1 VEQRQPEQ
9 FAGQAGVGLK
19 AVLNI
24 LDKWKCSA
32 EQQMAILQLPRSTY
46 YKLRSNPTVAKLSA
60 DQVERISYL
69 LNIHAALRLIFDN
82 PENVYGYMGMAND
95 NPPFNGKAPLELVE
109 SGRFGPLYETFKH
122 VDALRGGL
130 W

>member
-1 VEQRQPEQ
+1 MEQT
-9 FAGQAGVGLK
+9 QAKQSSAQDGVGLK

-24 LDKWKCSA
+24 LNRWDCSA
-32 EQQMAILQLPRSTY
+32 EQQMAILQLPRSTF
-46 YKLRSNPTVAKLSA
+46 YKLRNDPAAAKLSA

-69 LNIHAALRLIFDN
+69 LNIHAGLRLIFEN
-82 PENVYGYMGMAND
+82 PENVYGYMSMANA
-95 NPPFNGKAPLELVE
+95 NPPFNGKAPLELVG